1 MTLTLMAGPAILK
14 ESAPAAGDNLRR
26 PPAALY
32 LGSGVR
38 LGSGR
43 GGRGSGV
50 GSCVGSCGG
59 YLGGGPKPGGLSCG
73 VGGCDLGSLSYGVGG
88 LSLGVGSGSDFGSS
102 GCGLSCVGLGP
113 KPGGYLGSGRG
124 GTDGSIR
131 GGVNGLHP
139 SGGGGPSYLDACGA
153 VGSGRGFGYLGSI
166 HGGVGLG
173 PKPGGIGG
181 GLGWSLGAD
190 HGTSPA
196 GILGFGCVPGRQGL
210 GGVGSG
216 FGPGSGDQQ
225 PGSGGHARRLRAQ
238 GRSSAAVSAALLAA
252 PMATAVTAALAART
266 GDMASA
272 ALRRLHTAPD
282 ITAVCASRS
291 APATQP
297 GPIQPRPV
305 AEIRRGTSTADQ
317 ARSYRGGKQAILSPR
332 SGFASFLPS
341 L

>member
-14 ESAPAAGDNLRR
+14 ESVPAAGDNLRR

-38 LGSGR
+38 LSSGR

-59 YLGGGPKPGGLSCG
+59 CLGGGPKPGGLSCG
-73 VGGCDLGSLSYGVGG
+73 VGGCDLGGLSYGVGG
-88 LSLGVGSGSDFGSS
+88 LSRGVGGGSGFGSS

-113 KPGGYLGSGRG
+113 KPGGYLGSIRG

-131 GGVNGLHP
+131 GGVNGLYP

-166 HGGVGLG
+166 HGDVGLG
-173 PKPGGIGG
+173 PKPGGVGG

-196 GILGFGCVPGRQGL
+196 GILGSGCVPGRQGL
-210 GGVGSG
+210 GAVGSG
-216 FGPGSGDQQ
+216 FGHGSGDQQ

-272 ALRRLHTAPD
+272 ALRGGTHSARHHRSMCIPIRPCHPTWPD
-282 ITAVCASRS
+282 STPSCRRNPSRH
-291 APATQP
+291 
-297 GPIQPRPV
+297 
-305 AEIRRGTSTADQ
+305 E
-317 ARSYRGGKQAILSPR
+317 YR
-332 SGFASFLPS
+332 
-341 L
+341 